1 MTDQDSSL
9 IAPLDVWE
17 CRRQFPALS
26 KRENGL
32 PVTFFDA
39 AAGTQVPHAVLD
51 AVVRYLV
58 ETNANHGGTF
68 VTSRESDA
76 LLISARMALAD
87 FLGTADP
94 DTIVFGANMTTLT
107 FAFSRAISRTW
118 KPGDEILL
126 TRLEH
131 DADFTPWVRA
141 AEDAGVRVQVADIIP
156 EEGTLDMADFVGKL
170 SPRTRLVAVTAA
182 SNAIGTL
189 TPIEEIVR
197 QAHAAGALVF
207 VDAVHYAPHRC
218 IDVDGW
224 GVDFLVC
231 SGYKFF
237 APHVGILWGRRSLL
251 ESLPAYKVRPAP
263 NGIPDR
269 WMTGTQ
275 NHEGIAGV
283 EAAIEY
289 LAELG
294 RRCAPHAAGR
304 RAALQAAF
312 DAVARH
318 EHGLTAALLQD
329 LADCPGIRVWGIRDA
344 DPNRRVPTVALT
356 HDRLRACELA
366 EYLAARSICTWH
378 GNFYAVPLTE
388 ALGVEPEGL
397 LRISMVHYN
406 THEEVSRLT
415 AALREL
421 DP

>member
-1 MTDQDSSL
+1 MDSVPSL
-9 IAPLDVWE
+9 LQPLDVWE
-17 CRRQFPALS
+17 CRRQFAALS

-58 ETNANHGGTF
+58 ETNANHGGVF
-68 VTSRESDA
+68 ATSRESDA
-76 LLISARMALAD
+76 LLFSARAALAD

-94 DTIVFGANMTTLT
+94 DTIFFGANMTTLT

-131 DADFTPWVRA
+131 DANFTPWVRA
-141 AEDAGVRVQVADIIP
+141 AEETGARIRIADIRP
-156 EEGTLDMADFVGKL
+156 EDGTLDLDDFARKL
-170 SPRTRLVAVTAA
+170 SPQTRLVAVTAA
-182 SNAIGTL
+182 SNALGTL
-189 TPIEEIVR
+189 TPIAEITR

-218 IDVDGW
+218 IDTDGW
-224 GVDFLVC
+224 GIDFLVC

-237 APHVGILWGRRSLL
+237 APHVGIMWGRRPLL

-263 NGIPDR
+263 NVLPDR

-283 EAAIEY
+283 AAAVEY
-289 LAELG
+289 LADLG
-294 RRCAPHAAGR
+294 RGCEPGAPNR
-304 RAALQAAF
+304 RSALRSAFQAIT
-312 DAVARH
+312 RH
-318 EHGLTAALLQD
+318 EQSLAAALLQD
-329 LADCPGIRVWGIRDA
+329 LSDCPGIRVWGIRKADA
-344 DPNRRVPTVALT
+344 DRRVPTVAIT
-356 HDRLRACELA
+356 HRRLCARELA
-366 EYLAARSICTWH
+366 EYLASRSIFTWH
-378 GNFYAVPLTE
+378 GNFYALPLTE
-388 ALGVEPEGL
+388 ALGVEPDGL

-406 THEEVSRLT
+406 THEEVARLIS
-415 AALREL
+415 ALREL
-421 DP
+421 DA